1 MNKEFIE
8 ICTNDNG
15 SIQVKE
21 EVIKVIAA
29 NTTIEIDGVMA
40 LKGNTIDT
48 VKKFI
53 GTKSPG
59 EGVYVERDDAGDVS
73 LNIYISGTLNKNLRE
88 VCQNVQAGVR
98 ENIMRM
104 MGLKVKA
111 VNVFIESIIPSNRE
125 QTPKAE

>member
-15 SIQVKE
+15 SIFIKE

-59 EGVYVERDDAGDVS
+59 EGVYVERDSTGDVS
-73 LNIYISGTLNKNLRE
+73 LNIYISGTLEKNLKE
-88 VCQNVQAGVR
+88 VCQNVQMGVS
-98 ENIMRM
+98 ENILKMT
-104 MGLKVKA
+104 GLKVKA
-111 VNVFIESIIPSNRE
+111 VNVYIESIIVGDRE
-125 QTPKAE
+125 QSRKDE

>member
-15 SIQVKE
+15 SIFIKE

-59 EGVYVERDDAGDVS
+59 EGVYVERDSTGDVS
-73 LNIYISGTLNKNLRE
+73 LNIYISGTLEKNLKE
-88 VCQNVQAGVR
+88 VCRNVQMGVS
-98 ENIMRM
+98 ENILKMT
-104 MGLKVKA
+104 GLKVKA
-111 VNVFIESIIPSNRE
+111 VNVYIESIIVGDRE
-125 QTPKAE
+125 QSQKDE

>member
-15 SIQVKE
+15 SIFIKE

-59 EGVYVERDDAGDVS
+59 EGVYVERDSTGDVS
-73 LNIYISGTLNKNLRE
+73 LNIYISGTLEKNLKE
-88 VCQNVQAGVR
+88 VCQNVQMGVS
-98 ENIMRM
+98 ENILKMT
-104 MGLKVKA
+104 GLKVKA
-111 VNVFIESIIPSNRE
+111 VNVYIESIIVGDRE
-125 QTPKAE
+125 QSQKDE